1 MVVESMTKLLSA
13 PDRGHARVVLMLGGG
28 IAIFAGMMW
37 VFSATS
43 IPPVTQPH
51 EYCPGADISCPGS
64 KWSGNPLSYVL
75 FVLGTLA
82 MMGWVMGFVVAIQ
95 D

>member
-1 MVVESMTKLLSA
+1 MLAKLLSA
-13 PDRGHARVVLMLGGG
+13 TQRPRARVVLIFGGG

-51 EYCPGADISCPGS
+51 EYCPGGDISCPGS
-64 KWSGNPLSYVL
+64 KWSMNPLSYVV

-82 MMGWVMGFVVAIQ
+82 MMGWVAGTVVVMDDA
-95 D
+95 